1 MKWPN
6 QVHSAEKRPEFPLF
20 HRTHHSTV
28 GSPDHVKGRKGGSEG
43 RPPKWS
49 TSRGLGGA
57 ASGSF
62 CGTGGLCTSSVSTAM
77 QAQWSSSSLRL
88 GRTSSPSW
96 DTHPCPSSPC
106 ISWESHV
113 CDRHLCSLHKDMP
126 PEQQRKAKDL
136 KLPISAKCSKAVKLK
151 QIIFIALKFLQD

>member
-6 QVHSAEKRPEFPLF
+6 QVHSAENRPEFPPF
-20 HRTHHSTV
+20 HGTHPSTV
-28 GSPDHVKGRKGGSEG
+28 GSPDHVKERKGGSEG
-43 RPPKWS
+43 RPPKRS
-49 TSRGLGGA
+49 TSWGLGGA
-57 ASGSF
+57 ASSSF
-62 CGTGGLCTSSVSTAM
+62 CGTGGLCTSSVPTAM

-88 GRTSSPSW
+88 GRTSPSW
-96 DTHPCPSSPC
+96 DTPPCPSSPC

-113 CDRHLCSLHKDMP
+113 CDHHLCSLHKDMP

-151 QIIFIALKFLQD
+151 QIIFIALKFLHD